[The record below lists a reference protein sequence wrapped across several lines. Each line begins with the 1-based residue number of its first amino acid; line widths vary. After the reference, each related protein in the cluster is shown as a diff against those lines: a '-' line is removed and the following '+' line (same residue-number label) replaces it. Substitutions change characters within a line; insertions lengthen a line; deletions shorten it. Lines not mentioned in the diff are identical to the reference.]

1 MLVKGL
7 VVVPDFYLNGIEA
20 TNYEILGETD
30 VLETKTFDVATPLPG
45 ETYGSN
51 TTTAIFAAGQ
61 PESTPVDGTAY
72 PWGSPYGVNSIST
85 IEYRLNPN
93 NANIDKVDWEAIFEN
108 YQVLSTKA
116 AATSLLSAKKN
127 AAGNLEVTYQLAQGS
142 RIAPWA
148 ANTSLW
154 GPRDKDNAAWT
165 LMALLAQL
173 TNSDSALVTS
183 DNVAIV
189 ESNVTFGD
197 LVVDK
202 NNVPKTANVIA
213 VAENA
218 AEIAKAA
225 YTDNNADPTVTPVL
239 AVPFNATFNLSEH
252 LFIETS
258 TITPLVQETLTNGV
272 PSGNLAT
279 GQTAVE
285 SFINLKEANEIWGLT
300 PNFQIVNY
308 TVSGQPTAVYL

>member
-1 MLVKGL
+1 MPNETTGCFDLYDGATNKLIRATDIAWRANNEGGLTAIDNGDTVVISGLKGADGKDIEPVTIWKSMLVKGL

-165 LMALLAQL
+165 LMALQAQL
-173 TNSDSALVTS
+173 TNSDSTCV
-183 DNVAIV
+183 
-189 ESNVTFGD
+189 
-197 LVVDK
+197 K
-202 NNVPKTANVIA
+202 
-213 VAENA
+213 
-218 AEIAKAA
+218 
-225 YTDNNADPTVTPVL
+225 
-239 AVPFNATFNLSEH
+239 
-252 LFIETS
+252 
-258 TITPLVQETLTNGV
+258 
-272 PSGNLAT
+272 
-279 GQTAVE
+279 
-285 SFINLKEANEIWGLT
+285 
-300 PNFQIVNY
+300 
-308 TVSGQPTAVYL
+308 